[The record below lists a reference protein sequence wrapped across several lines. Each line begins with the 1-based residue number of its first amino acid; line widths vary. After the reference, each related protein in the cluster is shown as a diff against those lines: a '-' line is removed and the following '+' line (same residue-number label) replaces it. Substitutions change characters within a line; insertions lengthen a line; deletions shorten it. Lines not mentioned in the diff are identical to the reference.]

1 MKAKDTWDLAHSQ
14 GTELPHLPLGQIA
27 DILHFPGLAIGQL
40 PPATYPSKLHLEE
53 ALESHSTITCR
64 EPKGLRLVGTP
75 GIKLQSPPV
84 PQPPSRP
91 LKRRGGNP
99 SSLELQANGLE

>member
-14 GTELPHLPLGQIA
+14 GTEFPHLPLGQIA

-75 GIKLQSPPV
+75 GIKLQSPPGATATV
-84 PQPPSRP
+84 QTF
-91 LKRRGGNP
+91 KKERRKP
-99 SSLELQANGLE
+99 